1 MATTLNNLKFYLKK
15 TSTCEIHPEQ
25 PKVLF
30 KKYQLVKKVATTL
43 NNLKFYLEKSAC
55 EKIVFWVLQSQTR
68 PSPWSRQSIPSPQ
81 SEVYS
86 SQLLKKGWLNNLPNA
101 RKQQECLGRD
111 IGSEYKFTVSIM
123 MEIMVKIGEIW
134 WKLGA

>member
-55 EKIVFWVLQSQTR
+55 ENH
-68 PSPWSRQSIPSPQ
+68 PRQSKI
-81 SEVYS
+81 
-86 SQLLKKGWLNNLPNA
+86 LFLKISL
-101 RKQQECLGRD
+101 
-111 IGSEYKFTVSIM
+111 
-123 MEIMVKIGEIW
+123 
-134 WKLGA
+134 